1 MPPKR
6 VTKAPEPTDRVTR
19 HSATKPNPNAT
30 DSEERPSSKSSSTST
45 VVPFGASRRS
55 DTSHWSDLDS
65 SQSDFNGFESGVDT
79 ASTQNVQ
86 RLLQGVQI
94 PEAVEQVESPTENET
109 QFFGTANESSLEMAE
124 SDDEGDV
131 PPQNLAPVAA
141 PIPVIAGITPEMQAF
156 FKCNRFSTNKLR
168 RRSKMRSC
176 KPKRQLRDAKSSSD
190 DKTKIVKLPSN
201 VPCVSI
207 SRYSCGQTKRR

>member
-30 DSEERPSSKSSSTST
+30 DSEERPSSASSSTST

-94 PEAVEQVESPTENET
+94 PEAVEQIESPTENET

-124 SDDEGDV
+124 SDDERESSHKT
-131 PPQNLAPVAA
+131 LH
-141 PIPVIAGITPEMQAF
+141 
-156 FKCNRFSTNKLR
+156 
-168 RRSKMRSC
+168 RSQR
-176 KPKRQLRDAKSSSD
+176 L
-190 DKTKIVKLPSN
+190 
-201 VPCVSI
+201 
-207 SRYSCGQTKRR
+207 